1 MNNQLV
7 PIVVEKDSRGF
18 ERSYDIYSR
27 LLKERIVFLSD
38 VIDMN
43 MANTVIAQLLFLEYE
58 NAKKEIKLYV
68 NSLGGSAYAGL
79 AIYDTI
85 QHLKCPVSTIAI
97 GTAASAA
104 AMILAGGTKKRRFS
118 LENSVIL
125 IHQPSGGAEGR
136 ASDIDITAKEI
147 LRLKDLYIDI
157 LTKHTRQDREKISKD
172 VDRDFYMSPKL
183 AKEYGII
190 DDIIG

>member
-1 MNNQLV
+1 
-7 PIVVEKDSRGF
+7 
-18 ERSYDIYSR
+18 
-27 LLKERIVFLSD
+27 
-38 VIDMN
+38 
-43 MANTVIAQLLFLEYE
+43 
-58 NAKKEIKLYV
+58 
-68 NSLGGSAYAGL
+68 
-79 AIYDTI
+79 
-85 QHLKCPVSTIAI
+85 
-97 GTAASAA
+97 
-104 AMILAGGTKKRRFS
+104 MILAGGTKKRRFS